1 DAKLHDVEKEFGR
14 VKEEKA
20 NLDGQHV
27 MVTQSLQEKSAELTR
42 ETNRLDEENQSLRAK
57 MSEQGETSKQEMSN
71 LMATLKGV
79 KEKLEEVKV

>member
-42 ETNRLDEENQSLRAK
+42 ETKPPNPKQSLRAK